1 MKWPQ
6 VAVWLQ
12 KGFTKRDN
20 DNPVGDRLQ
29 RLEENIAR
37 KESKQE
43 TKPMPNNEIVGDDIL
58 SWMNDE
64 DLSVFLRNEIDIK
77 NQTSEDVLS
86 AVNEKGL
93 F

>member
-6 VAVWLQ
+6 LAVWLQ

-20 DNPVGDRLQ
+20 NNPVGDRLQ
-29 RLEENIAR
+29 GLEENIVR
-37 KESKQE
+37 NKSKQE
-43 TKPMPNNEIVGDDIL
+43 TKPIPNNEIVGNDIL

-64 DLSVFLRNEIDIK
+64 DLSVFLRNEMDIK
-77 NQTSEDVLS
+77 NQRPEDALS
-86 AVNEKGL
+86 TANEKGL